1 MATLIPISQPTS
13 NVEAAYEDMFKEITR
28 KLYGEEAGNN
38 NNNNNG
44 MQSMGNNQQQ
54 QQHVSQVPTSAQSE
68 SHGNERSFTNLATT
82 IDYNHQPSV
91 NTSSGN
97 TSSNDNERS
106 DELTSAAYGLA
117 ALMQNGFASTATNL
131 LNTQQL
137 IKTINTVEVQQNTS
151 GSSNGNSEQQRW
163 SNDNNSQ
170 WTQGVPGTGGKS
182 FSGIQKP
189 IKKNRDHINIEL
201 FNSASTIT
209 PSSTSS
215 SNGTPTTQPINKKS
229 KISAPLGQVPNI
241 TTNTSNNINT
251 SNSQITVPATKRYVC
266 SHCPYS
272 TDRRDLY
279 TRHENIHKDEKPF
292 QCYACLKQFNR
303 ADHVKKHF
311 LRMHREMV
319 YDLHKTRRNIVST
332 NATSNNVQQ
341 QNQQQNT
348 VQQTPIVTAQIDQKP
363 NIFTLHSENGA
374 QALVES
380 FVAAQQQQQQQQQ
393 QASQQVQPQRHTS
406 SLVSISETI
415 ESVATNAH
423 NVLVIKPEKNTVVEN
438 SSIQIAPSDEKN
450 NSLKTIKKEKRFT
463 CCYCSWS
470 GADKW
475 GLKRH
480 LNTHTKPFVC
490 LLCDYKAARSERLT
504 THVLK
509 VHNKRACNKCSFL
522 ADSQEEYQNHITEA
536 HIATNN
542 NNSANNIFSNDI
554 QTATTTN
561 NSSNTT
567 TIPLQEIIVNPS
579 SMVGWRISANGSLIP
594 PEGGLLTT
602 PNYKRGAERLF
613 QYLEADGSDPE
624 DYARQLKME
633 AISRNTA
640 SVAQDFHNAGGVDL
654 RIQQKKHSNIINNNQ
669 INLPLKKI
677 NKEAA
682 SLQNHL
688 NNNNNEVISENDQ
701 LKAMSN
707 FLSNFQLREKVNN
720 DVEVMSPPAI
730 NHSQQQPKQI
740 PTNKGHRLQD
750 KENSIFN
757 KMEIDFLQNYVK
769 DIISKYYN
777 YNYKTHELQT
787 TLRSNQPQQ
796 PHQKNET
803 EEYIEYLKN
812 KTDIT
817 LTVTTVVKK
826 PPNKDLVIP
835 QASIVPIVN
844 AIDLS
849 CAESK
854 SRNRKQCKPR
864 KIETPS
870 ELLMLALKAKYTKIS
885 IAAGRKKCLR
895 CGLLL
900 SRSRYAFHC
909 ATKHSQ
915 LALVNHS
922 FKCLK
927 CEMNFDRK
935 YSLKIHQQT
944 MHSSE

>member
-624 DYARQLKME
+624 DYAR
-633 AISRNTA
+633 
-640 SVAQDFHNAGGVDL
+640 
-654 RIQQKKHSNIINNNQ
+654 
-669 INLPLKKI
+669 
-677 NKEAA
+677 
-682 SLQNHL
+682 
-688 NNNNNEVISENDQ
+688 
-701 LKAMSN
+701 
-707 FLSNFQLREKVNN
+707 
-720 DVEVMSPPAI
+720 
-730 NHSQQQPKQI
+730 
-740 PTNKGHRLQD
+740 
-750 KENSIFN
+750 
-757 KMEIDFLQNYVK
+757 
-769 DIISKYYN
+769 
-777 YNYKTHELQT
+777 
-787 TLRSNQPQQ
+787 
-796 PHQKNET
+796 
-803 EEYIEYLKN
+803 
-812 KTDIT
+812 
-817 LTVTTVVKK
+817 
-826 PPNKDLVIP
+826 
-835 QASIVPIVN
+835 
-844 AIDLS
+844 
-849 CAESK
+849 
-854 SRNRKQCKPR
+854 
-864 KIETPS
+864 
-870 ELLMLALKAKYTKIS
+870 
-885 IAAGRKKCLR
+885 
-895 CGLLL
+895 
-900 SRSRYAFHC
+900 
-909 ATKHSQ
+909 
-915 LALVNHS
+915 
-922 FKCLK
+922 
-927 CEMNFDRK
+927 
-935 YSLKIHQQT
+935 
-944 MHSSE
+944 